1 MSDKDFKQVSN
12 LMHRALIE
20 GGSPSV
26 HDLLNA
32 LRGGG
37 DTEKDPAVFL
47 PPPANYQEG
56 ERKHDVQ

>member
-1 MSDKDFKQVSN
+1 MTDAKFKQVSDI
-12 LMHRALIE
+12 MHTALLE
-20 GGSPSV
+20 DHVPNV
-26 HDLLNA
+26 YDLLNA
-32 LRGGG
+32 LRGG